1 MAARYDAL
9 VAKVRDWVNR
19 DSETLPD
26 AIIFDAL
33 EYAADTIYRELR
45 IPALEASCQ
54 FDPDDIIS
62 TNSSATLLA
71 SIPFTLPD
79 NTSVIPIPQDLS
91 EFIQIKISGFTGQ
104 SGGLTRPGADIVI
117 NEKADLRTFEDFY
130 SERYDFYVWTRKGD
144 YILFR
149 PAASGTLS
157 RVDDATVELYYY
169 RRLPALDARFNVS
182 AANANGATFSTT
194 DGVMSNAYI
203 SAGTPP
209 TDVIAAPLQALTI
222 TTTAT
227 PPVVTT
233 TYYDTVA
240 EVTTARTAAVAL
252 ATTATA
258 VIADPV
264 PTFYGLEANNWLR
277 DENEKALL
285 FGALH
290 QCFDY
295 LGEDQMSQKYLQKA
309 ALEVQQLN
317 AEEGQRRNSGGNQ
330 QVNFNGLNMI

>member
-54 FDPDDIIS
+54 FAPEDIIS
-62 TNSSATLLA
+62 TDSTDALLA
-71 SIPFTLPD
+71 TIPFTLPD

-182 AANANGATFSTT
+182 AANRNDTNHMQYVRLVTDDAPAPTGVTAEPLYLLTVEQGMAPDST
-194 DGVMSNAYI
+194 
-203 SAGTPP
+203 
-209 TDVIAAPLQALTI
+209 VIPS
-222 TTTAT
+222 
-227 PPVVTT
+227 PM
-233 TYYDTVA
+233 YYDTMA
-240 EVTTARTAAVAL
+240 LAMAADTAL
-252 ATTATA
+252 ATGLEGTISTEMY
-258 VIADPV
+258 
-264 PTFYGLEANNWLR
+264 YGLEPNNWLR

-285 FGALH
+285 FGALY

-309 ALEVQQLN
+309 VQEVQQLN

>member
-54 FDPDDIIS
+54 FEPSDIIS
-62 TNSSATLLA
+62 TSSTDALLA
-71 SIPFTLPD
+71 TIPFTLPD

-91 EFIQIKISGFTGQ
+91 EFIQLKISGVVGQ

-130 SERYDFYVWTRKGD
+130 SERYDYYVWTRKGD
-144 YILFR
+144 YIMFR
-149 PAASGTLS
+149 PAVSGAIS
-157 RVDDATVELYYY
+157 RANDATIELYYY

-182 AANANGATFSTT
+182 AANRNDTNHAQYVTRVTDSTPAPA
-194 DGVMSNAYI
+194 GVTAEPLYLLTVS
-203 SAGTPP
+203 GTP
-209 TDVIAAPLQALTI
+209 TNTA
-222 TTTAT
+222 TTAAT
-227 PPVVTT
+227 SA
-233 TYYDTVA
+233 YYDTM
-240 EVTTARTAAVAL
+240 AL
-252 ATTATA
+252 ATTAMGNLPAGQTG
-258 VIADPV
+258 VI
-264 PTFYGLEANNWLR
+264 TTEMYFGLEPNNWLR

-295 LGEDQMSQKYLQKA
+295 LGEDQMSAKYAQKA
-309 ALEVQQLN
+309 VTEVQQLN

-330 QVNFNGLNMI
+330 QVNFNGLNLI

>member
-1 MAARYDAL
+1 MAARYTAL

-26 AIIFDAL
+26 AIIHDAL
-33 EYAADTIYRELR
+33 DYAADTIYRELR

-54 FDPDDIIS
+54 FEPTDIIS
-62 TNSSATLLA
+62 TDSSDTLLA
-71 SIPFTLPD
+71 TIPFTLPD
-79 NTSVIPIPQDLS
+79 NTSVIPVPEDLS
-91 EFIQIKISGFTGQ
+91 EFIQIKLSGYVGQ

-117 NEKADLRTFEDFY
+117 NAKADLRTFEDFY
-130 SERYDFYVWTRKGD
+130 AERYDFYVWTRKGD

-149 PAASGTLS
+149 PAASGSISRATNATL
-157 RVDDATVELYYY
+157 ELYYY
-169 RRLPALDARFNVS
+169 RRLPALDARFTVN
-182 AANANGATFSTT
+182 AENANDADAALYVTEITT
-194 DGVMSNAYI
+194 AN
-203 SAGTPP
+203 PRP
-209 TDVIAAPLQALTI
+209 TDVPMSAEGMLWSLDDDGDL
-222 TTTAT
+222 
-227 PPVVTT
+227 
-233 TYYDTVA
+233 TYYNTL
-240 EVTTARTAAVAL
+240 AL
-252 ATTATA
+252 ANAARETTDTQTPAEH
-258 VIADPV
+258 
-264 PTFYGLEANNWLR
+264 TFYGLEPTNWIR

-309 ALEVQQLN
+309 ALEIQQLN

>member
-79 NTSVIPIPQDLS
+79 NTSVLPIPQDLS

-182 AANANGATFSTT
+182 AANRNDTNHMQYVRLVT
-194 DGVMSNAYI
+194 DDNPAPTGVTAQPLYLLTVS
-203 SAGTPP
+203 GTP
-209 TDVIAAPLQALTI
+209 TNTA
-222 TTTAT
+222 TTAAASA
-227 PPVVTT
+227 
-233 TYYDTVA
+233 YYDTM
-240 EVTTARTAAVAL
+240 AL
-252 ATTATA
+252 ATAAMTALPAGQTG
-258 VIADPV
+258 VI
-264 PTFYGLEANNWLR
+264 TTEMYYGLEPNNWLR

-295 LGEDQMSQKYLQKA
+295 LGEDQMSAKYAQKA
-309 ALEVQQLN
+309 VTEVQQLN

-330 QVNFNGLNMI
+330 QVNFNGLNLI

>member
-1 MAARYDAL
+1 MAARYTAL

-26 AIIFDAL
+26 AIIHDAL
-33 EYAADTIYRELR
+33 DYAADTIYRELR

-54 FDPDDIIS
+54 FEPTDIIS
-62 TNSSATLLA
+62 TDSSDTLLA
-71 SIPFTLPD
+71 TIPFTLPD
-79 NTSVIPIPQDLS
+79 NTSVIPVPEDLS
-91 EFIQIKISGFTGQ
+91 EFIQIKLSGYVGQ

-117 NEKADLRTFEDFY
+117 NAKADLRTFEDFY
-130 SERYDFYVWTRKGD
+130 AERYDFYVWTRKGD

-149 PAASGTLS
+149 PAASGSISRATNATL
-157 RVDDATVELYYY
+157 ELYYY
-169 RRLPALDARFNVS
+169 RRLPALDARFTVN
-182 AANANGATFSTT
+182 AENANDADAALYVTEVTADTPAPADVTVGTLYSLTVGTT
-194 DGVMSNAYI
+194 V
-203 SAGTPP
+203 
-209 TDVIAAPLQALTI
+209 
-222 TTTAT
+222 
-227 PPVVTT
+227 
-233 TYYDTVA
+233 TYYDTL
-240 EVTTARTAAVAL
+240 AL
-252 ATTATA
+252 ANAARVAPDTQTPA
-258 VIADPV
+258 PV
-264 PTFYGLEANNWLR
+264 EFFGIEPTNWIR

-309 ALEVQQLN
+309 ALEIQQLN